1 MKRNQIV
8 ELLIFASLLFGKE
21 VNHYK
26 EIKYLNVALRGDMEV
41 YTMTGEVSWQKAQK
55 RKKRKDQALIEREA
69 KGFSKRTSE
78 MGKTRIIQL

>member
-41 YTMTGEVSWQKAQK
+41 YTMTGEVSWQKA
-55 RKKRKDQALIEREA
+55 
-69 KGFSKRTSE
+69 
-78 MGKTRIIQL
+78 